1 MIKNIKHYNVSMTTI
16 RRCLAAAALCTLG
29 LSSCVTLVDS
39 GSMLDDIGKQSPSHR
54 IRLVQEK
61 HNRHRYYEKE
71 EIQVW
76 EKEGLYFVQLPVA
89 YIPARVKN
97 RDYLVGM
104 GMYLSGKVVT
114 FPRQMMRDEE
124 VIQFQHTREYF
135 YAVLSET
142 QLNKATSKYDKYAD
156 AFCHETY
163 PVLSASEVDL
173 SNAEK
178 WTPSPSQE
186 SELSDN
192 TAYMF
197 KQLADRRTTGNRLRR
212 PLAFLLDIA
221 DVPLSIA
228 ATPFAWVA
236 DFVNVCFSD

>member
-1 MIKNIKHYNVSMTTI
+1 MKTSI
-16 RRCLAAAALCTLG
+16 RRNLTATALCTLG
-29 LSSCVTLVDS
+29 LSSCVTLIDT
-39 GSMLDDIGKQSPSHR
+39 GSILDDVGKQSPSHR

-61 HNRHRYYEKE
+61 QPRHRYYEKE

-97 RDYLVGM
+97 RDYLVLM
-104 GMYLSGKVVT
+104 GMYLSGKGIT
-114 FPRQMMRDEE
+114 FPRLMMSDEE

-135 YAVLSET
+135 YAVLSES
-142 QLNKATSKYDKYAD
+142 QLNKATSKYNKYAD

-173 SNAEK
+173 SNAKK
-178 WTPSPSQE
+178 WTPTASQE

-192 TAYMF
+192 AVYMF
-197 KQLADRRTTGNRLRR
+197 KQLSDRRTTGNRLRR
-212 PLAFLLDIA
+212 PLALMLDIA

-228 ATPFAWVA
+228 ATPFAWIA
-236 DFVNVCFSD
+236 DFVYVCFSD

>member
-1 MIKNIKHYNVSMTTI
+1 MSTT
-16 RRCLAAAALCTLG
+16 RRIFSTIALCTLG
-29 LSSCVTLVDS
+29 LSSCVTLVDT
-39 GSMLDDIGKQSPSHR
+39 GSMLDDVGKLSPSHR

-61 HNRHRYYEKE
+61 HTRHRYYEKE

-97 RDYLVGM
+97 RDYLVLM
-104 GMYLSGKVVT
+104 GMYLSAKGIT
-114 FPRQMMRDEE
+114 FPRLMMRDEE
-124 VIQFQHTREYF
+124 VIQFQHMREYF
-135 YAVLSET
+135 YAVLSEA

-173 SNAEK
+173 SNAKK
-178 WTPSPSQE
+178 WTPSASQE

-192 TAYMF
+192 AVYMF
-197 KQLADRRTTGNRLRR
+197 KQLSDRRTTGNRLRR

-236 DFVNVCFSD
+236 DFVYVCFSD